1 IALFLWQSGALALPP
16 PSDAGLEREV
26 ERLNRAL
33 ALREEGEALLQDGDE
48 AGALERFRQ
57 SLAIF
62 PDESL
67 EKRVWALEE
76 RIAPRKG
83 GPLTPPGPTRGE
95 VALVKTFSR
104 DGGVLAVP
112 GGPQIALDPGT
123 LSGEV
128 TFSLRPAQTAPLTL
142 VGGPPQGL
150 SLGYVWDVDL
160 GGAALGAPARISFDL
175 PREARSGDVLLVRPV
190 FSRSGINWTPLP
202 YRRQGDTLLFE
213 VPHFS
218 LLGIVVITLLAPLI
232 PVAFVY
238 FHGGEQWPDSTL
250 FNAEAPFVADLI
262 PDPTGFH
269 IAWTHL
275 LGDGKTGVRDP
286 AGLAA
291 AETAAKTRFTTA
303 EAAIFQDRDR
313 SLASPKLSEVERAK
327 ILMDADR
334 RMDGAR
340 SDLEKAL
347 AKAKAD
353 YLVPESVKLIR
364 EGLVFGRS
372 YLLSRGFSSPDMLDV
387 FVPKNCGKDDGT
399 LNNRYWG
406 RNYMMVGA
414 SLDRDDIFSTTLH
427 EQFHHFQGQYLTAGK
442 ANIYLAEASAALMER
457 EAADHY
463 RQRAGVAIF
472 SDNRFLNGLKEGLNG
487 KPIKTYAG
495 DAGPFQRLGYGLSWF
510 LEYLRDQ

>member
-1 IALFLWQSGALALPP
+1 MALRGEMMRCLSVVMIALFLWQSGALALPP

-175 PREARSGDVLLVRPV
+175 PREA
-190 FSRSGINWTPLP
+190 
-202 YRRQGDTLLFE
+202 
-213 VPHFS
+213 
-218 LLGIVVITLLAPLI
+218 
-232 PVAFVY
+232 
-238 FHGGEQWPDSTL
+238 
-250 FNAEAPFVADLI
+250 
-262 PDPTGFH
+262 
-269 IAWTHL
+269 
-275 LGDGKTGVRDP
+275 
-286 AGLAA
+286 
-291 AETAAKTRFTTA
+291 
-303 EAAIFQDRDR
+303 
-313 SLASPKLSEVERAK
+313 
-327 ILMDADR
+327 
-334 RMDGAR
+334 
-340 SDLEKAL
+340 
-347 AKAKAD
+347 
-353 YLVPESVKLIR
+353 
-364 EGLVFGRS
+364 
-372 YLLSRGFSSPDMLDV
+372 
-387 FVPKNCGKDDGT
+387 
-399 LNNRYWG
+399 
-406 RNYMMVGA
+406 
-414 SLDRDDIFSTTLH
+414 
-427 EQFHHFQGQYLTAGK
+427 
-442 ANIYLAEASAALMER
+442 
-457 EAADHY
+457 
-463 RQRAGVAIF
+463 
-472 SDNRFLNGLKEGLNG
+472 
-487 KPIKTYAG
+487 
-495 DAGPFQRLGYGLSWF
+495 
-510 LEYLRDQ
+510 